1 VIDYLQEE
9 NHVLREQ
16 LGPRRLRFTDDQR
29 VRLAAKAKRLPRRVL
44 HDIVSVVSPD
54 TLLAWHRQLI
64 ARKYDGHRRRGPG
77 RPPVM
82 AKIRQ
87 LVVRM
92 AMENRD

>member
-1 VIDYLQEE
+1 
-9 NHVLREQ
+9 
-16 LGPRRLRFTDDQR
+16 
-29 VRLAAKAKRLPRRVL
+29 
-44 HDIVSVVSPD
+44 
-54 TLLAWHRQLI
+54 LI